1 MKILVATLLLLP
13 AALLA
18 QADLASVTGVV
29 TDSAGG
35 FMPGVAITVRN
46 LETSALRNVKTTQS
60 GDYVIAGLPPGS
72 YELIAE
78 AAGFRKYHRNR
89 IVLEVGQILRDDIT
103 MQIGALAESV
113 EVTAE
118 VAPINTE
125 RGASVGEVIAQR
137 EIQEL
142 PLMDRDFMDLAF
154 LVPGVV
160 EKAEGGNGSSITANG
175 ARADNTNMYVDGF
188 SNRDSRRGIAN
199 SRPNVDAVQEFKMET
214 SGYSAEY
221 GRLAGGVVGMALR
234 SGTNKLRGALFQSLR
249 NKVLDARG
257 FFDPERLDLKRNQF
271 GATFSGPVT
280 IPKVYRGSNRTF
292 FMASYEGYRQV
303 IGESGIGRVPTPAE
317 RSGDL
322 SGAKTATGAAITVR
336 DPLAA
341 GNPAFPGNRIPASR
355 FSPISAK
362 LLDYYPL
369 PNRADPVNNFV
380 AVASR
385 PENWDSILTKID
397 HRVSQN
403 DNVAWRYSKRF
414 WRPANP
420 WAGSDI
426 GTFGNTQQ
434 IHDSL
439 MGFDYTRMFSPAVLM
454 EARAGYARTSTRQTC
469 IWAGQDIAGQLGIP
483 GSTTDPELVAFP
495 RFTLTNYLPL
505 GCVAAQPAQFHV
517 TNIQA
522 NAKLTWVRASH
533 ALKWGFD
540 VARLRHNE
548 PTNNNARGTFAFQ
561 DRWTGYPMG
570 DMLLGLLNSS
580 SRLLQPSRTYL
591 RATSIGLFF
600 SDDYKASRSLTL
612 NLGLRYELERP
623 VTHRYGQMSNF
634 VPGLNKIVIASDQ
647 TLPNLAPLL
656 AQAGLT
662 NVMALARDVGLPE
675 SLVYPDY
682 TNLAPR
688 FGFAWRPLGGQRTVL
703 RGGYGIFYAGQ
714 RHETIRGSLM
724 TGYPFSVTQ
733 SFSRVTTDPNA
744 LTLANPFPAGRAALG
759 AVTNSA
765 GFELHPPTGYMQSY
779 NLTAE
784 RDLGR
789 GAMIEVGYVG
799 SKGTHLVR
807 RYDINQPLRS
817 LQLYQAGV
825 PFQRPYAEL
834 NTIDY
839 FGFGSNSI
847 YNAGQVSL
855 RRRSSGGLFYRVSY
869 TYGKSID
876 EASQVGAGN
885 GGFDGAQDSRNLKTE
900 RGRSDWDRGHAFTAA
915 FAWPLPIGRGKAW
928 LKDASGPLG
937 ALVNGWQLSGTT
949 SAYTGAPLT
958 VLSANINA
966 DLGES
971 QRPNRLGKGVQQEDP
986 SKGRLGV
993 DYPFFKLT
1001 DFEAAPR
1008 CESVIR
1014 CNPSPSGF
1022 TPFTFGNAGRNILDG
1037 MGTNFTSAALM
1048 KNFPVGERKI
1058 QFRCEAFNAFNRTH
1072 FRLPARNFNA
1082 ANGGRITAAAASGRG
1097 GPRVVQL
1104 TLRYEF

>member
-1 MKILVATLLLLP
+1 MRILAAFMLLSVGLW
-13 AALLA
+13 A
-18 QADLASVTGVV
+18 QADLATVTGLV
-29 TDSAGG
+29 TDAAGAV
-35 FMPGVAITVRN
+35 MPGVAVTVRN
-46 LETSALRNVKTTQS
+46 LETGAVRSIKTTPS
-60 GDYVIAGLPPGS
+60 GDYVIASLPPGS
-72 YELIAE
+72 YELTAE
-78 AAGFRKYHRNR
+78 AAGFRKYHRTG
-89 IVLEVGQILRDDIT
+89 IVLEVGQTLRDNIG
-103 MQIGALAESV
+103 MQIGTLAESV

-118 VAPINTE
+118 AAPINTE
-125 RGASVGEVIAQR
+125 RGASMGEVIVQR

-199 SRPNVDAVQEFKMET
+199 SRPNIDAVQEFKMET

-234 SGTNKLRGALFQSLR
+234 SGANRLRGALFESLR

-271 GATFSGPVT
+271 GATFSGPVL
-280 IPKVYRGSNRTF
+280 IPGVYNGRNRTF
-292 FMASYEGYRQV
+292 FLGSYEGYRQV
-303 IGESGIGRVPTPAE
+303 IGESAIGRVPTAAE
-317 RSGDL
+317 RAGDL
-322 SGAKTATGAAITVR
+322 SGAKTAAGAAITVR

-341 GNPAFPGNRIPASR
+341 GSPAFPNNRIPASR

-362 LLDYYPL
+362 LLDYFPL

-397 HRVSQN
+397 HRLSQK
-403 DNVAWRYSKRF
+403 DTLAWRYSKRF
-414 WRPANP
+414 SRPSNP

-426 GTFGNTQQ
+426 GTFGNTQKVR
-434 IHDSL
+434 DSL
-439 MGFDYTRMFSPAVLM
+439 MGLDYMHMFSPAVLM
-454 EARAGYARTSTRQTC
+454 EVRGGYARTSTRQRC
-469 IWAGQDIAGQLGIP
+469 IWAGQNIAGQLGIP
-483 GSTTDPELVAFP
+483 GSTTDPELLGFP

-522 NAKLTWVRASH
+522 NAKLTWVRAGH
-533 ALKWGFD
+533 TFKWGFD
-540 VARLRHNE
+540 AARLRHNE
-548 PTNNNARGTFAFQ
+548 PNNGNARGTFAFQ

-591 RATSIGLFF
+591 RATSLGLFF
-600 SDDYKASRSLTL
+600 SDDYRAARSLTL
-612 NLGLRYELERP
+612 NLGLRYELESP
-623 VTHRYGQMSNF
+623 VRHRYGQMSNF
-634 VPGLNKIVIASDQ
+634 VPGLNKIVIASDR
-647 TLPNLAPLL
+647 TLPNLAALL

-662 NVMALARDVGLPE
+662 NVTTLARDAGLPE

-682 TNLAPR
+682 TNFAPR
-688 FGFAWRPLGGQRTVL
+688 FGFAWRPLGAQHTVL

-724 TGYPFSVTQ
+724 SGYPFSVTQ
-733 SFSRVTTDPNA
+733 SFSRVTSDPNA
-744 LTLANPFPAGRAALG
+744 LTLANPFPAARAALG

-765 GFELHPPTGYMQSY
+765 GFELRPPTGYMQSY
-779 NLTAE
+779 NLAAE

-799 SKGTHLVR
+799 SKGSHLVR

-817 LQLYQAGV
+817 LQLYQAGI
-825 PFQRPYAEL
+825 PFQRPYAGL

-839 FGFGSNSI
+839 FAFGSDSV

-885 GGFDGAQDSRNLKTE
+885 GGFDGAQDSRNLKAE

-915 FAWPLPIGRGKAW
+915 FAWPLPIGRGRAW
-928 LKDASGPLG
+928 LKDAAGALG
-937 ALVNGWQLSGTT
+937 AFVNGWQLSGTT
-949 SAYTGAPLT
+949 SAYTGAPFT
-958 VLSANINA
+958 VLSANVNA

-971 QRPNRLGKGVQQEDP
+971 QRPNRLGKGVQPEDP
-986 SKGRLGV
+986 SRGRRGV
-993 DYPFFKLT
+993 DYPFFRLA

-1008 CESVIR
+1008 CESVGH
-1014 CNPSPSGF
+1014 CNPSASGF
-1022 TPFTFGNAGRNILDG
+1022 TPFSFGNAGRNILDG

-1048 KNFPVGERKI
+1048 KNFPAGERKI

-1072 FRLPARNFNA
+1072 FRLPVRNFNA

-1104 TLRYEF
+1104 TVKFEF